1 MLLEALDAETGGPA
15 RLLWAAGDSVALRDM
30 AAGTCLAGR
39 RGELAGRHVLL
50 MTGSQLAAALALIEL
65 DGVAARMVLC
75 PPDLNQAHLGAVIAT
90 AGIDAIVSDIVS
102 PALAAA
108 GPPVF
113 PLAARPRPL
122 DDDQIRDD
130 PARAVVTEWV
140 MFTSGTTG
148 APKLVVHTLE
158 GLTGAIKR
166 GVASGSSPVWGPV
179 WGTFYDI
186 RRYGGLQILLRALLA
201 GGSMILSDAREPAG
215 DHLTRLGRLGVTHLS
230 GTPSHWRRALMTPAI
245 AAISPGYVR
254 LSGEVAD
261 QAVLDSL
268 RARFPGAAV
277 GHAYASTEAGVGFE
291 VNDGLEGFPA
301 SLIETG
307 AGEVEIRIVEGA
319 LRLRST
325 RAASRYLN
333 TDAPALADPDGFVDS
348 GDMVE
353 RRGDRYHFIGRR
365 GGVINVGGL
374 KVHPEEVEAVI
385 NRHPAVRMSLVKGRR
400 NPITGAIVVA
410 EVVLNAPGAEDE
422 PALRESILA
431 ACRAALAPFKTPA
444 SLRFVPA
451 LAFTAS
457 GKLERS
463 LA

>member
-1 MLLEALDAETGGPA
+1 MLRR
-15 RLLWAAGDSVALRDM
+15 RLLADSSGASQRRLWGVNADVPLRDM
-30 AAGTCLAGR
+30 AGGTALGGRLNGLAGR
-39 RGELAGRHVLL
+39 NVMLRTRD
-50 MTGSQLAAALALIEL
+50 QLGAALALVEL
-65 DGVAARMVLC
+65 DGVAARIVLC
-75 PPDLNQAHLGAVIAT
+75 PPDLGEAHIPAVIAT
-90 AGIDAIVSDIVS
+90 AEIDAVVSDLDD
-102 PALAAA
+102 PLAGAA
-108 GPPVF
+108 GPDIFRLSLPVRSA
-113 PLAARPRPL
+113 PSLPDATLA
-122 DDDQIRDD
+122 
-130 PARAVVTEWV
+130 TEWV

-148 APKLVVHTLE
+148 TPKLVVHSLA
-158 GLTGAIKR
+158 GLSGAITS
-166 GVASGSSPVWGPV
+166 AAAPQEPPI

-186 RRYGGLQILLRALLA
+186 RRYGGLQILLRALIG
-201 GGSMILSDAREPAG
+201 GGSMILSDAQETAA
-215 DHLTRLGRLGVTHLS
+215 DHLARLGQLGVTHLS

-245 AAISPGYVR
+245 SAIAPAYVR

-268 RARFPGAAV
+268 KARFPHAAV

-301 SLIETG
+301 SYIDAAGG
-307 AGEVEIRIVEGA
+307 AVAMRLVEGS
-319 LRLRST
+319 LQLRST

-333 TDAPALADPDGFVDS
+333 ADAPVLAGPDGFVDS

-353 RRGDRYHFIGRR
+353 RRGDRYRFVGRR
-365 GGVINVGGL
+365 GGIINVGGL

-410 EVVLNAPGAEDE
+410 EVVLHDPSAADLPSA
-422 PALRESILA
+422 ALRDSILA
-431 ACRAALAPFKTPA
+431 ACRAALAPHKAPA
-444 SLRFVPA
+444 TVRFVPT
-451 LAFTAS
+451 LPVTAG